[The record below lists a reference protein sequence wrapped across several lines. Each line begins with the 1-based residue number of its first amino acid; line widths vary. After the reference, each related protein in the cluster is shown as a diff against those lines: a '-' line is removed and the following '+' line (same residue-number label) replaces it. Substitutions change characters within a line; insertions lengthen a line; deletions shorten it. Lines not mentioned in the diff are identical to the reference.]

1 MIATSPIGHLLQLGS
16 ISHYPRQLRVGLGLH
31 NYPLLLQVAACLET
45 VAAEGRIDDVR
56 VVEHDAAL
64 AQKIATDIGKTGLPI
79 ARGHVRNSFVARV
92 KLEPLSGV
100 FGQQQHRVVV

>member
-1 MIATSPIGHLLQLGS
+1 LPKPSRPKAVLVMSVLF
-16 ISHYPRQLRVGLGLH
+16 
-31 NYPLLLQVAACLET
+31 
-45 VAAEGRIDDVR
+45 
-56 VVEHDAAL
+56 EHDAAL

-92 KLEPLSGV
+92 KLEPLTGV